1 MSESNALSPTNYW
14 QHYPDT
20 YRSEEVKTVVDWL
33 AAGESGVIVG
43 LSGAGRASLLS
54 FLHHRPDVLHRLLSA
69 YNCRGVLVPVDLI
82 NLPDNSLATLYRTI
96 LRSFY
101 EVSYRFDSAQQT
113 VIHDLYRKTE
123 TSRDAF
129 LSQSALRELLLAM
142 ETEAYRIGLIFDRF
156 DRFCET
162 ATVRMTNTLRGL
174 RDSFKET
181 LCYLVSLPQELIYS
195 PYWESLEP
203 LRGILD
209 SHTCWVGP
217 LLEKD
222 ARHMIAHR
230 TQHLGEPLSDE
241 VFEYILAVTG
251 GYPSLIRVVCDWWV
265 EAKETAVSPTSSK
278 WETRLLPQ
286 QNVQHRL
293 GQIWYGLTQ
302 EEQSA
307 LSELQKWQGSQ
318 DAGSSTKHLRSKS
331 TPPLA
336 ARYRNLLPR
345 LHSKGVCYQNRQNEW
360 QVNGRLLASY
370 IAEASGRSR
379 GKIWLDTI
387 TENIY
392 QGDVPIENLP
402 PLERAVLGFLI
413 QNPYARH
420 THTDL
425 IEAAW
430 PEDVHKEGV
439 STDALYQTIR
449 GLRKKIE
456 PQPSAP
462 CYILNWRGQMEGGYH
477 FFPEGRPAQ

>member
-1 MSESNALSPTNYW
+1 MAESNTSSPTNYW

-20 YRSEEVKTVVDWL
+20 YRSEEVKTVVGWL
-33 AAGESGVIVG
+33 ASGESGVIVG

-129 LSQSALRELLLAM
+129 LSQSALRELLLAL

-217 LLEKD
+217 LIAKD

-241 VFEYILAVTG
+241 VVEYILAVTG
-251 GYPSLIRVVCDWWV
+251 GYPSLIRVVCDWW
-265 EAKETAVSPTSSK
+265 EDANETAISPISSK

-307 LSELQKWQGSQ
+307 LSELQSQ
-318 DAGSSTKHLRSKS
+318 QAIASSAKHPRQKS
-331 TPPLA
+331 PLPLA
-336 ARYRNLLPR
+336 ASLNNLLLR
-345 LHSKGVCYQNRQNEW
+345 LHRKGVCYQDKHDGW
-360 QVNGRLLASY
+360 KVNGRLLASY
-370 IAEASGRSR
+370 VKEVSGRSR
-379 GKIWLDTI
+379 GKVWLDTV
-387 TENIY
+387 TGNVY
-392 QGDVPIENLP
+392 QGEILIEDLA
-402 PLERAVLGFLI
+402 PLEQAVLGFLI
-413 QNPYARH
+413 QHPHTRH
-420 THTDL
+420 THSEL

-430 PEDVHKEGV
+430 PEEVHKEGV

-456 PQPSAP
+456 PQPSTP
-462 CYILNWRGQMEGGYH
+462 CYILNWRGQLEGGYH